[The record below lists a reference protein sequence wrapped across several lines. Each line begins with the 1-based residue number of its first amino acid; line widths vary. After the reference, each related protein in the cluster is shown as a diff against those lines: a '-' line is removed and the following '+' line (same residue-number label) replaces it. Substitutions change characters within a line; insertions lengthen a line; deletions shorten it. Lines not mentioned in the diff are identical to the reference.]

1 MRTKVFRFQSPLGE
15 LGGPKSG
22 MVPPFEA
29 HRERS
34 EPCNF
39 RRNCVCQRRCLAY
52 EQA

>member
-1 MRTKVFRFQSPLGE
+1 MSIKVFRFQSPLGE
-15 LGGPKSG
+15 LGVPKRG

-34 EPCNF
+34 EPCSF
-39 RRNCVCQRRCLAY
+39 RKSCVCQRRCSAY